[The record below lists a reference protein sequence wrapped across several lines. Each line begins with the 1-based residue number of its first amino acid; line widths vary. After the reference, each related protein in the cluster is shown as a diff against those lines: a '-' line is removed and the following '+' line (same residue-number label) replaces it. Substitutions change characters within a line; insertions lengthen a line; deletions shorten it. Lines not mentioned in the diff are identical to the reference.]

1 MDACRKYGI
10 KRYHQVST
18 DEVYGDLP
26 LDRPDLFFTE
36 ETPIHTSS
44 PYSSSK
50 AGADLLVLAYHR
62 TYGLPVTISR
72 CSNNYGPYHF
82 PEKLIPLMIANAL
95 NDKPLPVYGK
105 GENVRDWLYVEDH
118 CRAIDLIIHNGRVG
132 EVYNVGGHNEMKNID
147 IVKMI
152 CKELGKPESLITYVA
167 DRKGH
172 DMRYAIDPTKIHNE
186 LGWLPETKF
195 ADGIKKTI
203 QWYLDNKEW
212 WETIISGEY
221 QNYYEKMYA
230 NREEQEELKMK
241 VFVTGVAGQLGHD
254 VMNELAKR
262 GYEGIGSDIAKS
274 YNGIQDGT
282 PVVSMPYVQMDI
294 TDKASVEKVLTEVN
308 ADAVIHCAAWTAV
321 DLAEDED
328 KKDKVHAVN
337 AEGTKNI
344 AEVCKKLDS
353 KMVYTSTDYVFNGQ
367 GEEPWQPDCKDYQPL
382 NVYGQSKLDGELAV
396 SETLDKYFIV
406 RIAWVFGKN
415 GNNFIK
421 TMLKVGKNHDKLRVV
436 NDQIGTPTYTFDL
449 ARLLVDMIETDK
461 YGYYHATNEGG
472 YISWYDFTKEIF
484 RQAVEQGHTEYGED
498 RITVDPVTT
507 AEYGVSKAARPFN
520 SRLDKKKL
528 VENGFTPLPTWQD
541 ALGRYLKELNIGEL

>member
-1 MDACRKYGI
+1 
-10 KRYHQVST
+10 
-18 DEVYGDLP
+18 
-26 LDRPDLFFTE
+26 
-36 ETPIHTSS
+36 
-44 PYSSSK
+44 
-50 AGADLLVLAYHR
+50 
-62 TYGLPVTISR
+62 
-72 CSNNYGPYHF
+72 
-82 PEKLIPLMIANAL
+82 
-95 NDKPLPVYGK
+95 
-105 GENVRDWLYVEDH
+105 
-118 CRAIDLIIHNGRVG
+118 
-132 EVYNVGGHNEMKNID
+132 
-147 IVKMI
+147 
-152 CKELGKPESLITYVA
+152 
-167 DRKGH
+167 
-172 DMRYAIDPTKIHNE
+172 
-186 LGWLPETKF
+186 
-195 ADGIKKTI
+195 
-203 QWYLDNKEW
+203 
-212 WETIISGEY
+212 
-221 QNYYEKMYA
+221 
-230 NREEQEELKMK
+230 MK
-241 VFVTGVAGQLGHD
+241 VLVTGVAGQLGHD

-262 GYEGIGSDIAKS
+262 GYEGIGSDIAES

-484 RQAVEQGHTEYGED
+484 RQAVGQGHTEYGED

-541 ALGRYLKELNIGEL
+541 ALGRYLKELNIDEL